1 MILKNKITD
10 PLEELKLDGF
20 DKLNKLLK
28 INHHSPSAAQL
39 PLGFY
44 VFSRL
49 FCSQEERRMFDG
61 NANMAAGVAV
71 GDAIQYHYA
80 DTIWKHNPQTKK
92 LQPQKN
98 EKLSKDEAIKKVIDK
113 FKDYEAVNEK
123 DQDKKEKYLETIPQ
137 TIQQAF
143 IVFDQLGADKA
154 TDIVAEDSINHVDQ
168 RLFLPL
174 VGRTDLH
181 FKDFKSV
188 EQSSDATSG
197 SFHVSQPDAL
207 FLSVL
212 ELKTTWQTPGKI
224 KKDGSRSFSLA
235 RLPSTPSK
243 NHLKQLAFYAEV
255 KKPCDPKLVYVT
267 ADGFKVFT
275 KDNCA
280 DLEPKNLHNYYE
292 ILVKDCVRIER
303 LLSRHIDLEEP
314 DMILKEIVKDVDP
327 DFESFY
333 WNIGHEFLNK
343 AKKIWSSV

>member
-10 PLEELKLDGF
+10 PLQDLQLDSF
-20 DKLNKLLK
+20 TKLNNLLK

-49 FCSQEERRMFDG
+49 FCTQEERRMFDG

-71 GDAIQYHYA
+71 GDAVQWHYA
-80 DTIWKHNPQTKK
+80 DTIWSFNPNQKK
-92 LQPQKN
+92 LAPHKHK
-98 EKLSKDEAIKKVIDK
+98 KLSKEEAIAKAVEKFSSYVPVNDK
-113 FKDYEAVNEK
+113 DK
-123 DQDKKEKYLETIPQ
+123 DKKEKYLETIPQ

-143 IVFDQLGADKA
+143 IVFDQLGASKA
-154 TDIVAEDSINHVDQ
+154 TEVVAEDSINHVDE
-168 RLFLPL
+168 RLSLPI

-188 EQSSDATSG
+188 EQSTDAPSP
-197 SFHVSQPDAL
+197 SHVSSDAL

-235 RLPSTPSK
+235 RLPSSPSK
-243 NHLKQLAFYAEV
+243 NHLKQLGFYAEV
-255 KKPCDPKLVYVT
+255 KKPCNPKLVYVT
-267 ADGFKVFT
+267 ADGFQVFT
-275 KDNCA
+275 KENCA

-292 ILVKDCVRIER
+292 ALVKDCMRIER
-303 LLSRHIDLEEP
+303 LLARHIDLEEP
-314 DMILKEIVKDVDP
+314 EMILQEIARDVDP

-343 AKKIWSSV
+343 AKKIWSSI

>member
-10 PLEELKLDGF
+10 PLQELKLDGF
-20 DKLNKLLK
+20 QKLNELLK

-49 FCSQEERRMFDG
+49 FCTQKERRLFDG

-71 GDAIQYHYA
+71 GDAVAWHYA
-80 DTIWKHNPQTKK
+80 DTIWSFNPNQNKLAPHKHKK
-92 LQPQKN
+92 LTQQ
-98 EKLSKDEAIKKVIDK
+98 EAIAKAMEK
-113 FKDYEAVNEK
+113 FSTYVPVNPK

-143 IVFDQLGADKA
+143 IVFDQLGASNA
-154 TDIVAEDSINHVDQ
+154 TDVVAEDSINYVDE
-168 RLFLPL
+168 RLSLPI

-188 EQSSDATSG
+188 EQSSDAPSPIHG
-197 SFHVSQPDAL
+197 NDAL

-235 RLPSTPSK
+235 RLPSSPSK
-243 NHLKQLAFYAEV
+243 NHLKQLGFYAEV
-255 KKPCDPKLVYVT
+255 KKPCNPKLVYVT
-267 ADGFKVFT
+267 ADDFMVFT
-275 KDNCA
+275 KENCA

-292 ILVKDCVRIER
+292 MLVKDCMRIER
-303 LLSRHIDLEEP
+303 LLARHIDLEEP
-314 DMILKEIVKDVDP
+314 EMILKEIVKDVDP

-333 WNIGHEFLNK
+333 WNIGHEYLNK
-343 AKKIWSSV
+343 AKKIWSSI

>member
-10 PLEELKLDGF
+10 PLQELKLDGF
-20 DKLNKLLK
+20 SKLNQLLK

-49 FCSQEERRMFDG
+49 FCTQEERRLFDG

-71 GDAIQYHYA
+71 GDAVQYHYA
-80 DTIWKHNPQTKK
+80 DTIWSFHPFYKK
-92 LQPQKN
+92 LAPHKHT
-98 EKLSKDEAIKKVIDK
+98 KLSQEEAIAKAMEK
-113 FKDYEAVNEK
+113 FSTYVAVNEK
-123 DQDKKEKYLETIPQ
+123 DQDKKDKYLETIPQ
-137 TIQQAF
+137 TIRQAF
-143 IVFDQLGADKA
+143 TVFDQLGADKA
-154 TDIVAEDSINHVDQ
+154 TDVVAEDSINHVDE
-168 RLFLPL
+168 RLSLPI

-188 EQSSDATSG
+188 EQSADAPSPVHG
-197 SFHVSQPDAL
+197 NDAL

-235 RLPSTPSK
+235 RLPSNPSK
-243 NHLKQLAFYAEV
+243 NHLKQLGFYAEV

-275 KDNCA
+275 KENCA

-292 ILVKDCVRIER
+292 MLVKDCMRIER
-303 LLSRHIDLEEP
+303 LLARHIDLEEP
-314 DMILKEIVKDVDP
+314 EMILAEIVKDVDP

-333 WNIGHEFLNK
+333 WNIGHQYLSK
-343 AKKIWSSV
+343 AKKIWSSI

>member
-10 PLEELKLDGF
+10 PLQELKLDGF
-20 DKLNKLLK
+20 TKLNELLK

-71 GDAIQYHYA
+71 GDAVAWHYA
-80 DTIWKHNPQTKK
+80 DTIWSFHPFYKK
-92 LQPQKN
+92 LAPHKHI
-98 EKLSKDEAIKKVIDK
+98 KLSQEEAIEKAIDK
-113 FKDYEAVNEK
+113 FKNYDAVNDK

-137 TIQQAF
+137 TIRQAF
-143 IVFDQLGADKA
+143 LVFDQLGANKA
-154 TDIVAEDSINHVDQ
+154 TEVVAEDSINHVDE
-168 RLFLPL
+168 RLSLPI

-181 FKDFKSV
+181 FKDFKSK
-188 EQSSDATSG
+188 EQSSDATSPIHG
-197 SFHVSQPDAL
+197 NDAL

-235 RLPSTPSK
+235 RLPSPSK

-275 KDNCA
+275 KENCA

-292 ILVKDCVRIER
+292 MLIKDCMRIER
-303 LLSRHIDLEEP
+303 MLARHIDLEEP
-314 DMILKEIVKDVDP
+314 DMILDEIARDVDP

-333 WNIGHEFLNK
+333 WNIGEKYLSK
-343 AKKIWSSV
+343 AKKIWSSL

>member
-10 PLEELKLDGF
+10 PLQDLQLDSF
-20 DKLNKLLK
+20 QKLNDLLN
-28 INHHSPSAAQL
+28 INHHSPSAEQL

-49 FCSQEERRMFDG
+49 FCTQEERRLFDG
-61 NANMAAGVAV
+61 NANMAAGVAT
-71 GDAIQYHYA
+71 GDAIQFHYA
-80 DTIWKHNPQTKK
+80 DTIWKFNPNQKK
-92 LQPQKN
+92 LAPHKN
-98 EKLSKDEAIKKVIDK
+98 KKISKEEAIEKAIEKFSNYVPVNDK
-113 FKDYEAVNEK
+113 DK
-123 DQDKKEKYLETIPQ
+123 DKKEKYLETIPQ
-137 TIQQAF
+137 TIRQAF

-154 TDIVAEDSINHVDQ
+154 TDIIAEDSINHTDS
-168 RLFLPL
+168 RLALPI

-188 EQSSDATSG
+188 EQSADATSP
-197 SFHVSQPDAL
+197 SHVSSDAM

-235 RLPSTPSK
+235 RLPSSPNK
-243 NHLKQLAFYAEV
+243 NHLKQLAFYNEV
-255 KKPCDPKLVYVT
+255 KKPCNPKLVYVT
-267 ADGFKVFT
+267 ADGFQVFT
-275 KDNCA
+275 KENCA

-292 ILVKDCVRIER
+292 ALVKGCMRIER
-303 LLSRHIDLEEP
+303 LLARHIDLDDPE
-314 DMILKEIVKDVDP
+314 MILKEIVKDVDP
-327 DFESFY
+327 DFDSFY